1 MEVQLPPAANLTQYL
16 LSVKIILNPVGLS
29 PAASA
34 ASSPCSSPSAVNAV
48 AKLKLNL
55 KATAALN
62 YSGQPVSGVQE
73 SRSICRVELFNFDI
87 DIIIDRYQYLMVVK
101 APPKILLTDSQSNE
115 STRRQALVVFFSE
128 YCVCHCK
135 TIGELHRVPQCA
147 RVNKPQ

>member
-34 ASSPCSSPSAVNAV
+34 ASSPSAVNAV

-62 YSGQPVSGVQE
+62 YSGPSVSGVQE
-73 SRSICRVELFNFDI
+73 SRSCRVEFFNFDI
-87 DIIIDRYQYLMVVK
+87 DIIIDRYQYLLVVK

>member
-1 MEVQLPPAANLTQYL
+1 MEVHLPPAANLTQYL

-34 ASSPCSSPSAVNAV
+34 ASSPSAVNAV

-62 YSGQPVSGVQE
+62 YSGPSVSGVQE

-87 DIIIDRYQYLMVVK
+87 DIIIDRYQYLLVVK

-115 STRRQALVVFFSE
+115 STRRQALS
-128 YCVCHCK
+128 
-135 TIGELHRVPQCA
+135 TIR
-147 RVNKPQ
+147 R

>member
-34 ASSPCSSPSAVNAV
+34 ASSPSAVNAV

-87 DIIIDRYQYLMVVK
+87 DIIIDRYQYLLVVK

-115 STRRQALVVFFSE
+115 STRRQALVN
-128 YCVCHCK
+128 
-135 TIGELHRVPQCA
+135 ILL
-147 RVNKPQ
+147 

>member
-1 MEVQLPPAANLTQYL
+1 MEVQLQPAANLTQYL

-29 PAASA
+29 SASA
-34 ASSPCSSPSAVNAV
+34 ASSPSAVNAV

-87 DIIIDRYQYLMVVK
+87 DIIIDRYQYLLVVK

-115 STRRQALVVFFSE
+115 STRRQALS
-128 YCVCHCK
+128 
-135 TIGELHRVPQCA
+135 TIR
-147 RVNKPQ
+147 R

>member
-34 ASSPCSSPSAVNAV
+34 ASSPSAVNAV

-73 SRSICRVELFNFDI
+73 SRSICRVELLNFDI
-87 DIIIDRYQYLMVVK
+87 DIIIDRYQYLLVVK

-115 STRRQALVVFFSE
+115 STRRQALS
-128 YCVCHCK
+128 
-135 TIGELHRVPQCA
+135 TIR
-147 RVNKPQ
+147 R